1 MAMRVLIVDDHAGF
15 RASARRLLEAE
26 GLEVVGEAADGAE
39 AETAISELVPD
50 LVLLDCQLPDVD
62 GRELAGTIDGP
73 MVLLTSSRDDI
84 DCTDCDCIGFIAK
97 DQLSA
102 AAIAALTG

>member
-1 MAMRVLIVDDHAGF
+1 MRVLIVDDHAGF

-26 GLEVVGEAADGAE
+26 GLEVIGEASDGA
-39 AETAISELVPD
+39 AARSAITELSPD

-62 GRELAGTIDGP
+62 GRDLADSIEGP
-73 MVLLTSSRDDI
+73 MVLLTSSRDDT